1 VFFSLAS
8 FCSRRDGDF
17 AMRSS
22 ESSTFVD
29 QRLREAGKFV
39 GLGTFGEMRSPI
51 VRTRGISRQVPHLCF
66 FISINI

>member
-51 VRTRGISRQVPHLCF
+51 VRARGISRQVASFVL
-66 FISINI
+66 SLSL